1 MCIIGQQIKKP
12 THKLG
17 IKLASTAKNNSEK
30 SNGRSSRGKL
40 LVATA
45 ELMTESGSLDVSLS
59 QLAER
64 AGVNSALVKYYFKS
78 KSGMMFELAKQTL
91 ADPIEQLLQLVE
103 SDLSADE
110 KMKLHIRGM
119 INTYFYHPYVNRL
132 LHHLFTVEGGKF
144 FEKINQ
150 DLVSPIA
157 DCQASILKQGKE
169 DGIFRDV
176 DPILF
181 YFHLN
186 GASDQIFHNHTTLKA
201 TFGIDNFTEDMKND
215 FIDHLTE
222 TLLGGI
228 RK

>member
-1 MCIIGQQIKKP
+1 MLPFLQ
-12 THKLG
+12 T
-17 IKLASTAKNNSEK
+17 KNNSEK

-78 KSGMMFELAKQTL
+78 KS
-91 ADPIEQLLQLVE
+91 
-103 SDLSADE
+103 
-110 KMKLHIRGM
+110 
-119 INTYFYHPYVNRL
+119 NTYFYHPYVNRL